1 MFICLFVCFNLQD
14 LKKSYEWSLANIAD
28 FIHLRWS
35 GYRFMIGSL
44 IVNRLFASVCSV
56 AVANS
61 FHSGASLVTRATP
74 EGTADKSVVFVIS
87 INHEE

>member
-1 MFICLFVCFNLQD
+1 
-14 LKKSYEWSLANIAD
+14 
-28 FIHLRWS
+28 
-35 GYRFMIGSL
+35 MIRAF

-61 FHSGASLVTRATP
+61 LHSGASLVTRATP
-74 EGTADKSVVFVIS
+74 EGTADKSVDFVIS